1 MKKTTIVIAILI
13 SLTSIKCGDGINNEP
28 FLEFDPY
35 DTALSS
41 RIEAYQD
48 IKSAGTPIQK
58 DKQSMYIDFSD
69 GIQMA
74 FNIPQ
79 NKELISQSY
88 NTLMGSELE
97 AFKLG
102 SKIIDFIPKKTTPTE
117 LGMMLNDSKQY
128 KDIYAPIEETVKDII
143 SKNREAFLITDF
155 EEYGLNSA
163 KPVEITET
171 AFLKEEFIEWLKNG
185 NSIRFYVS
193 DYSENGIQKHLYF
206 TVFYAPNSA
215 ILPKLHNVLSALPHF
230 DLTNQ
235 GYQLSQGYETTTSG
249 GIFYDPTAGTDV
261 AKNVLELDKKNYVNG
276 LTEHKNYEFYPLLL
290 DWEYIEKTKNELQ
303 FKDFFRKLFIDLS
316 NTDSY
321 NISDLDVKVADITED
336 FELFAK
342 CKEALKHKPKI
353 TKGSDAE
360 NELLADE
367 NDPIALACYDKKG
380 KIKDEWVY
388 KPIATPSIPDFFTLN
403 KTLFANSK
411 KDSKNKKAEIGVV
424 FDSQFAVKNIPNPQ
438 GLMRVD
444 IIVKNA
450 KPGTEKLDW
459 FTWQSTV
466 NPKSNNTALKASI
479 QSTLADPKINPVNT
493 VIYTY
498 YIKTN
503 ANK

>member
-1 MKKTTIVIAILI
+1 MKKTTIAIGLFAAL
-13 SLTSIKCGDGINNEP
+13 SALQCKEEDP
-28 FLEFDPY
+28 FYDFNPY
-35 DTALSS
+35 DTELGS
-41 RIEAYQD
+41 RIEAYHD
-48 IKSAGTPIQK
+48 TKYPESTIQK
-58 DKQSMYIDFSD
+58 DKQSMYIDFSN

-102 SKIIDFIPKKTTPTE
+102 SKDLQSIPKTTTPSE
-117 LGMMLNDSKQY
+117 LGMMLNNTKEY
-128 KDIYAPIEETVKDII
+128 KDVYAPITKTVATIAD
-143 SKNREAFLITDF
+143 KNEEAFLITDF
-155 EEYGLNSA
+155 EEYDLNTA
-163 KPVEITET
+163 KAAEITAT
-171 AFLKEEFIEWLKNG
+171 AYLKLDFIKWLTKG

-193 DYSENGIQKHLYF
+193 DYSENGTQKHLYF
-206 TVFYAPNSA
+206 AVFYAPNSA

-316 NTDSY
+316 TTDSY
-321 NISDLDVKVADITED
+321 TITDLDVKVSDITED

-353 TKGSDAE
+353 TKGNDAE

-367 NDPIALACYDKKG
+367 NDPVALACYDKKG

-388 KPIATPSIPDFFTLN
+388 KPIATPSIPEFFTLN

-411 KDSKNKKAEIGVV
+411 KDSKNKKAEIGVA
-424 FDSQFAVKNIPNPQ
+424 FDSQFTVKNIPNPQ

-450 KPGTEKLDW
+450 KPGTEKMDW

-479 QSTLADPKINPVNT
+479 QSTLADPKINPTNT

-503 ANK
+503 AKN